1 MTIAELR
8 SEMNLSLEAFAAEVG
23 LKSKGQM
30 QLIEKGAKPS
40 VAVALRIEKLSGG
53 RILASALNPTVAMIE
68 EARAS

>member
-8 SEMNLSLEAFAAEVG
+8 KEKGLSLEAFAAEVG

-30 QLIEKGAKPS
+30 YLIEKGARPS
-40 VAVALRIEKLSGG
+40 VAVALRIERLSDG
-53 RILASALNPTVAMIE
+53 RILAADLNATVALVE

>member
-8 SEMNLSLEAFAAEVG
+8 KEMGLSLEAFAAEVG

-30 QLIEKGAKPS
+30 QLIEKGASPS
-40 VAVALRIEKLSGG
+40 VAVALRIEKLSDG
-53 RILASALNPTVAMIE
+53 RIQAAQLNPTIAMIE